1 MRVGGEARRGLE
13 REREV
18 WKRRGEGTGRG
29 RRWRTGLKARARL
42 GRSERGL
49 EGRTGMRESRGA
61 ERRSL
66 SDMVDWGKETE

>member
-1 MRVGGEARRGLE
+1 M
-13 REREV
+13 
-18 WKRRGEGTGRG
+18 
-29 RRWRTGLKARARL
+29 KARARL